1 MGELGVC
8 LGMSGVLHTDELQR
22 GISPVLFLRKLFQ
35 LDDAMFCA
43 VAGITSEPQT
53 AVLGLVECFGH

>member
-1 MGELGVC
+1 M
-8 LGMSGVLHTDELQR
+8 GMSGVLHTDELQR